1 MSHVPATDP
10 SILRDLLIARASS
23 DPDAPAFDDGR
34 RRVTYGELA
43 EAAAGKAALLASLGV
58 RPGDRVALVMSAGV
72 SWAEAFWGAQLMGV
86 ATAAFN
92 PRLPAS
98 TLERQ
103 TARIRPR
110 LVLTDDSLDGAL
122 AAELPPEPP
131 IGPDDLA
138 FLQPTSGTSG
148 EPRAAMLLHRNVLA
162 YLRADNYEWAHRG
175 DVFVAWVPPWHDMGL
190 VRFMIG
196 GVAHCVECHIV
207 QPAVSTIPLFLE
219 TIGRVGGTLIAA
231 PDFAYRLAPKM
242 VKRSAVDITSLR
254 SAGNGGEPVNSS
266 SVERFEEAF
275 GLSGVVQPG
284 YGLAEATLGVSMHP
298 AGEPLIVD
306 EHGHVSNGPLR
317 DGIEARIDGDP
328 DAPGEILLRGD
339 AMFAGYFD
347 APDDTALALRNG
359 WLYTGDIGYLDDG
372 GRLYVLGRSRAM
384 IKRAGGVVAP
394 RELEE
399 ASQSVPGV
407 RLAAAVG
414 MPDAAGLTE
423 TALLV
428 VEDER
433 AGSEDEPAVAGEV
446 SRAVVAAAGFAPGR
460 VIVLP
465 PRSIPRTPS
474 GKVRHV
480 QLREMLL
487 SAAA

>member
-1 MSHVPATDP
+1 VPTTEAST
-10 SILRDLLIARASS
+10 LRDLLVARASS
-23 DPDAPAFDDGR
+23 DPDALAFADER

-43 EAAAGKAALLASLGV
+43 EAAAGKAARLASLGV

-72 SWAEAFWGAQLMGV
+72 AWAEAFWAAQLLGA

-92 PRLPAS
+92 PRLPAA
-98 TLERQ
+98 TIERQ
-103 TARIRPR
+103 TARVSPR
-110 LVLTDDSLDGAL
+110 LVLGDDALD
-122 AAELPPEPP
+122 AAPVRQMPPEPP

-162 YLRADNYEWAHRG
+162 YLQADTYEWAHRG

-196 GVAHCVECHIV
+196 AVAHGVECHIV

-242 VKRSAVDITSLR
+242 VKPGSVDITSLR

-266 SVERFEEAF
+266 SVERFEDAF

-298 AGEPLIVD
+298 AGEPLAVD
-306 EHGHVSNGPLR
+306 GRGHVSNGPLR
-317 DGIEARIDGDP
+317 DGIEARV
-328 DAPGEILLRGD
+328 DAESGAAGEILLRGD

-347 APDDTALALRNG
+347 APDDTAAALRDG
-359 WLYTGDIGYLDDG
+359 WLHTGDVGYLDDEE
-372 GRLYVLGRSRAM
+372 RLYVLGRSRAM
-384 IKRAGGVVAP
+384 IKRAGGPVAP

-399 ASQSVPGV
+399 AAQAVPGV

-414 MPDAAGLTE
+414 MPDAARLTE

-433 AGSEDEPAVAGEV
+433 AGSGEEAAVVADV
-446 SRAVVAAAGFAPGR
+446 SRAVAAAAGFAPGR
-460 VIVLP
+460 VLVLP

-474 GKVRHV
+474 GKVRHLH
-480 QLREMLL
+480 LREMLV